1 MIHEK
6 QWKNAALFLI
16 QASIIIV
23 NTILFAFVWYEYY
36 RGKMWGYTFYRRGD
50 YVLVFLYFCLYGV
63 MSKIYGG
70 IELKTSRISELIYS
84 QTVAL
89 FITNALMY
97 LVILLLTRR
106 PKSILPLL
114 LVMVI
119 ELIVSAIWSYW
130 ANRLTNKIFKPAKVL
145 LVHDN
150 SEAYRNGKDII
161 NKLPWRF
168 NPSGELKVAADSNMN
183 DITDK
188 MKKTGADSLMLCGL
202 SSSQRNNVI
211 KYCVE
216 HDIKA
221 FVRPNIGDFIIGNSQ
236 VVQMANLPVM
246 ICERATPSVVYT
258 IIKRAMDIVISLIG
272 LALSSPFLI
281 ITAILIKAYDHGPVF
296 YKQVRLTKD
305 AKEFEILKFR
315 SMKVDAEKDGVARLS
330 SENDDRITPVG
341 KVIRAC
347 RIDELPQL
355 INILNGDLSVVGP
368 RPERPEIAAQYMEEM
383 PEFSLRLQVKAG
395 LTGYAQVYGK
405 YNTEPYDKLQMDL
418 MYINKL
424 SFVSDIK
431 IIFATI
437 KILFMP
443 ESTEGIAEGATTA
456 ISGSDKENNV
466 ETRNI

>member
-1 MIHEK
+1 MIQKK
-6 QWKNAALFLI
+6 QWKNTILFLI

-36 RGKMWGYTFYRRGD
+36 RGKMWVNTFYRKGD
-50 YVLVFLYFCLYGV
+50 YVLVFLYFCLYMV

-70 IELKTSRISELIYS
+70 LELKTSRISELIYS
-84 QTVAL
+84 QVVAL

-97 LVILLLTRR
+97 LVIILLTRI

-114 LVMVI
+114 LVMVV
-119 ELIVSAIWSYW
+119 ELIISSVWSYL
-130 ANRLTNKIFKPAKVL
+130 ANKLTNKIFKPAKVL
-145 LVHDN
+145 LVYDN
-150 SEAYRNGKDII
+150 NEAYRNGKDIV

-168 NPSGELKVAADSNMN
+168 SQSAEMKISTDNNMN
-183 DITDK
+183 DIIAK

-272 LALSSPFLI
+272 LVLSSPFLI

-305 AKEFEILKFR
+305 AREFEILKFR

-355 INILNGDLSVVGP
+355 INILKGDLSVVGP
-368 RPERPEIAAQYMEEM
+368 RPERPEIAAQYVEKM

-418 MYINKL
+418 MYINQMRL
-424 SFVSDIK
+424 VNDIK
-431 IIFATI
+431 IIFTTV

-443 ESTEGIAEGATTA
+443 ESTEGIAEGSTTA
-456 ISGSDKENNV
+456 MENDKV
-466 ETRNI
+466 G